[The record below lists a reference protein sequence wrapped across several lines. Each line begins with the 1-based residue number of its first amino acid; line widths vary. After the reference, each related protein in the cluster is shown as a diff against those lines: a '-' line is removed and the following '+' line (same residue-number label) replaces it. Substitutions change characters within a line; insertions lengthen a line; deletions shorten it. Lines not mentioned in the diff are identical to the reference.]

1 MRDCCG
7 YAFICRSGYFAF
19 PFVIH
24 IENAPTQQ
32 TIKHATGILLR
43 VRVRAFVTFE
53 YQNWRLVAPTQTG
66 GGGISKLGVSF
77 FHRCGDGAC
86 TKHPV
91 DGGLFACANG
101 TYILRAIVDRATGR
115 SLTL

>member
-66 GGGISKLGVSF
+66 GEGISKLGISF
-77 FHRCGDGAC
+77 FNRWGQAWWGWVTAVRVQSIRLMEAC
-86 TKHPV
+86 
-91 DGGLFACANG
+91 
-101 TYILRAIVDRATGR
+101 
-115 SLTL
+115 SLVPMAHTS